1 MAITTDIQVR
11 SAEPKEKTYRLTVGQ
26 GLYLEVTPKGGKYW
40 RMKYKFAG
48 KEKRLAIGTYP
59 NVSLKAAK
67 DERDSA
73 RRMLAQGID
82 PSAEKQAR
90 KASVKTV
97 HENSFEMLAREFYQV
112 RMKDKSES
120 HRVRTWRCLE
130 MYLFPRLAMRPINE
144 ITSVELLDVL
154 RQIERTGKIETA
166 HRAKQSASQVFRYAI
181 VTGRCERDP
190 AADLTGALQTPIKG
204 HFSAITNP
212 DEFGK
217 LLLAIDGFSG
227 THVVAVALK
236 CHALWFCRPTELR
249 HLEWDQ
255 VNWKESRIEIIAS
268 KTKQEH
274 IIPLARQSIELLEQ
288 LEPVTGR
295 GKYLFPSA
303 RGASRPMS
311 ENAVRVA
318 LRTLGYSNDQMTAHG
333 FRASARTMLDEILEY
348 PIHIIEQQLAHEV
361 KDPNGRSYNRTKHLS
376 QRFEMMQRWADYLD
390 QLRTQAAAPNV
401 ITANFSRRA

>member
-11 SAEPKEKTYRLTVGQ
+11 NAEPREKTYRLTVAQ
-26 GLYLEVTPKGGKYW
+26 GLYLEVTPAGGKYW
-40 RMKYKFAG
+40 RMKYRFAG

-59 NVSLKAAK
+59 AISLKAAK
-67 DERDSA
+67 DARDAA
-73 RRMLAQGID
+73 RRLLAQGID

-90 KASVKTV
+90 KLSVKTV
-97 HENSFEMLAREFYQV
+97 HENSFELLAREFYQV

-130 MYLFPRLAMRPINE
+130 MYLFPRLAKRPINE

-190 AADLTGALQTPIKG
+190 AADLTGALQTPVKG
-204 HFSAITNP
+204 HFASITEP

-217 LLLAIDGFSG
+217 LLLAIDGFNG
-227 THVVAVALK
+227 THVVATALK
-236 CHALWFCRPTELR
+236 CHVLWFCRPSEIR
-249 HLEWDQ
+249 FLEWKNI
-255 VNWKESRIEIIAS
+255 NWQEKRIEISAS
-268 KTKQEH
+268 KTQQEH
-274 IIPLARQSIELLEQ
+274 IIPLARQAIELLEQ

-311 ENAVRVA
+311 ENAERVA
-318 LRTLGYSNDQMTAHG
+318 IRSLGYTNEQMTAHG
-333 FRASARTMLDEILEY
+333 FRASARTMLDERLEY

-361 KDPNGRSYNRTKHLS
+361 KDPNGRSYNRTKHLE
-376 QRFEMMQRWADYLD
+376 QRFEMMQRWADYCD
-390 QLRTQAAAPNV
+390 QLRAQAAAPNIV
-401 ITANFSRRA
+401 TGNFRRA